1 MNFYEKAAGRKR
13 LLKLD
18 KLEEMILKT
27 YKNGVIYKERTK
39 KYHGKILLKIYFQR
53 GHKVLLYNSQLR
65 LFLGKLKSRWP
76 GHFIVTKVF
85 VNGDI
90 EIQYPGDYHTF
101 MVNDQRLKIYSGGE
115 VPTAKVS
122 LILAKP

>member
-1 MNFYEKAAGRKR
+1 MNFDEKATRRKR

-27 YKNGVIYKERTK
+27 YENGVIYKERTK
-39 KYHGKILLKIYFQR
+39 KYHGKILVKIYFQP

-76 GHFIVTKVF
+76 GPFIVTKVF

-90 EIQYPGDYHTF
+90 EIQYPGDSHTF
-101 MVNDQRLKIYSGGE
+101 TVNDQRLKIYSGGE
-115 VPTAKVS
+115 VPTANVS
-122 LILAKP
+122 LILAEP